1 MRRRRTLNTLLVV
14 LFVYRIVFQPDNRG
28 YATVLQELWDH
39 CRDLNLPLPDQPVTP
54 AAICRARAKVSEDVF
69 LRIHRELLAACPP
82 ETPHSLWCGHRI
94 FAVDG
99 SKLNLPRPLVEAGYP
114 VPGPTAYY
122 PQGLF
127 SCLYQLRTRLPLD
140 CSLQAHADERRAAHQ
155 HLQALKPGD
164 VVVYDRG
171 YYCFALLQA
180 HVERGLHAV
189 FRLQRNANPV
199 FQAFFESDRSETVV
213 TVTVAAPP
221 AQSAAGGSPLQ
232 VRLVSYT
239 AGSTVCGLA
248 TTLLDSRRYRAADLQ
263 TLYQGRW
270 SIEEYY
276 KTTKKTLCV
285 EQFRG
290 RSERLVRQ
298 ELYAHCTLTAL
309 ARLCAN
315 HSEAA
320 FREAPDGHGRPTV
333 LANFRHTLHLV
344 GHQLE
349 GLFVQQAETL
359 RKELQ
364 CLLDGIARS
373 RQRRRPQRS
382 YPRRSRQ
389 PETKWRNRKATTPA
403 S

>member
-1 MRRRRTLNTLLVV
+1 M
-14 LFVYRIVFQPDNRG
+14 
-28 YATVLQELWDH
+28 
-39 CRDLNLPLPDQPVTP
+39 
-54 AAICRARAKVSEDVF
+54 
-69 LRIHRELLAACPP
+69 
-82 ETPHSLWCGHRI
+82 
-94 FAVDG
+94 
-99 SKLNLPRPLVEAGYP
+99 
-114 VPGPTAYY
+114 
-122 PQGLF
+122 
-127 SCLYQLRTRLPLD
+127 
-140 CSLQAHADERRAAHQ
+140 
-155 HLQALKPGD
+155 
-164 VVVYDRG
+164 
-171 YYCFALLQA
+171 LQA

-189 FRLQRNANPV
+189 FRLQRNANSV

-213 TVTVAAPP
+213 TVAPP
-221 AQSAAGGSPLQ
+221 AQSATGGSPLQ

-263 TLYQGRW
+263 TLYPGRW

-333 LANFRHTLHLV
+333 LANFRPTLHLV

-389 PETKWRNRKATTPA
+389 PQTKWRNRKATTPA